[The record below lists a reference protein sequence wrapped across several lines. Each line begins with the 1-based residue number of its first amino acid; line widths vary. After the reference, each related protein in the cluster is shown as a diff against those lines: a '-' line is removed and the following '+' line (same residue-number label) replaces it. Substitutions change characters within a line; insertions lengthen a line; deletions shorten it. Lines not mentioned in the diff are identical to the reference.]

1 MQVQHHQATVHS
13 WGSSEDMYERLR
25 SIRVDAREEAI
36 LESLIGLYEMGQL
49 RCAEGSLRVSP
60 LVDTSQIRVRGPSA
74 RDYSVRFAEARFLEL
89 VDQSRVPVSE
99 ELVRMLLCLIYHHPE
114 QYAWVTRES
123 PSLPHGHDSTS
134 TNRIPPEERA

>member
-1 MQVQHHQATVHS
+1 
-13 WGSSEDMYERLR
+13 MYERLR
-25 SIRVDAREEAI
+25 SIRADAREEAI
-36 LESLIGLYEMGQL
+36 VESLIGLYEMGQL

-60 LVDTSQIRVRGPSA
+60 LLDTSELRLRGPSA
-74 RDYSVRFAEARFLEL
+74 LDYSVRFAEARFIEL

-114 QYAWVTRES
+114 QYAWVTREN
-123 PSLPHGHDSTS
+123 PSRHHGDGIES